1 MRPQRGFTL
10 LEILLAVALLAVM
23 VLLAMGTLRTA
34 VRAMH
39 SGERVVTQTDS
50 VRIAQEFLRRQ
61 ISHAMAL
68 PFEREEDTGMMYVFE
83 GDESSMRF
91 VSTMPG
97 HLAKGGPHVQELHIA
112 RGPKGLQLE
121 FTHTLLNGY
130 DNASQA
136 SAKRPPVMVLDG
148 LAEASFEYRGMTE
161 TGELGEWSTQWDAPH
176 ASPMMVRMVASFPED
191 RRQQWPRLEIP
202 VMSGASGAAMNSALP
217 FGSLRDNEE
226 RRDRRARRPLQ

>member
-161 TGELGEWSTQWDAPH
+161 TGELGEWSTQWDAPY

>member
-1 MRPQRGFTL
+1 MRSQRGFTL

-112 RGPKGLQLE
+112 QGPKGLQLE

-130 DNASQA
+130 DKASQA
-136 SAKRPPVMVLDG
+136 SVERPPVMVLDG

-161 TGELGEWSTQWDAPH
+161 TGELGEWTTQWDAPH
-176 ASPMMVRMVASFPED
+176 APPMMVRMVASFPED

>member
-1 MRPQRGFTL
+1 MRSQRGFTL
-10 LEILLAVALLAVM
+10 LEILLAVALLAIM
-23 VLLAMGTLRTA
+23 VLVAMGTLRTA

-83 GDESSMRF
+83 GDEGSMRF

-97 HLAKGGPHVQELHIA
+97 HLAKGGPHVQDLHIA
-112 RGPKGLQLE
+112 RGAKGLQLE

-130 DNASQA
+130 DKA
-136 SAKRPPVMVLDG
+136 SAASAERPPVLILDG
-148 LAEASFEYRGMTE
+148 LADASFEYRGMTE
-161 TGELGEWSTQWDAPH
+161 TGELGEWSSQWDLPQAT
-176 ASPMMVRMVASFPED
+176 PMMVRLVVSFPEE
-191 RRQQWPRLEIP
+191 RRQRWPRLEIP
-202 VMSGASGAAMNSALP
+202 VMAGASGAAMGSALP

>member
-1 MRPQRGFTL
+1 MRSQRGFTL
-10 LEILLAVALLAVM
+10 LEILLAVALLAIM
-23 VLLAMGTLRTA
+23 VLVAMGTLRTA

-83 GDESSMRF
+83 ADESSMRF

-161 TGELGEWSTQWDAPH
+161 TGELGEWSTQWDAPY